1 MEEWASLGL
10 GCNLLRHCAPSYA
23 SLAASR
29 AGAVAE
35 MVENG
40 KSAQY
45 THLRSTHLFV
55 PVSVEMSGFFGEES
69 LHFLRELVST
79 ETEGHDAF
87 HCLLQRLTLS
97 VAIQRGNAISI
108 MHFSAKAL
116 K

>member
-1 MEEWASLGL
+1 MGLPYFYGRVGIPLNGL
-10 GCNLLRHCAPSYA
+10 GSNLLSNYAPSYV

-45 THLRSTHLFV
+45 THLRPGSTHLFV
-55 PVSVEMSGFFGEES
+55 PFSVEMSGFFGEES

-79 ETEGHDAF
+79 ETEGQNWRA
-87 HCLLQRLTLS
+87 
-97 VAIQRGNAISI
+97 
-108 MHFSAKAL
+108 
-116 K
+116 